1 MQILDQILAVFGP
14 KILIFMG
21 VRKSFGTNITENH
34 LDNLSALFFGQ
45 FLDQMGQKCQYLAEN
60 ASFGPNLAVFG
71 RISNPKIYIADF
83 GNFKQGLLGMEL
95 IKRRVTS
102 GFRVCFFNNCI
113 DIN

>member
-1 MQILDQILAVFGP
+1 MSTPHKTLGTSDGTKTDEFSEKFQGEGKGV
-14 KILIFMG
+14 IF
-21 VRKSFGTNITENH
+21 
-34 LDNLSALFFGQ
+34 
-45 FLDQMGQKCQYLAEN
+45 
-60 ASFGPNLAVFG
+60 
-71 RISNPKIYIADF
+71 NPKIYIADF

>member
-1 MQILDQILAVFGP
+1 MMLFLFSHIIYNERSVQNPVNKHVHLSTGGGGV
-14 KILIFMG
+14 IFN
-21 VRKSFGTNITENH
+21 S
-34 LDNLSALFFGQ
+34 
-45 FLDQMGQKCQYLAEN
+45 
-60 ASFGPNLAVFG
+60 
-71 RISNPKIYIADF
+71 KIYIADF